1 MRRAYVFRLRPTA
14 RQHVTLAACVEAHR
28 ELYNAAL
35 QERRDGWSHA
45 SKTRIS
51 YGDQSA
57 QLTEMRVVR
66 PDQAVWSFSS
76 QQTTLRRLNKAF
88 AGFFRRVKTA
98 KAGVKPGYPRFKGAG
113 RFDGVEWPRDGDG
126 ARWLPKQRRV
136 YLQGIGQVKVDLH
149 REVAGRVKTIQI
161 KRQGRRWILVLSC
174 DDVPANPLPVTG
186 RQAGIDVGIVSF
198 AITSDGEHIDN
209 PRCARAAAGRLA
221 AAQRRLQRA
230 GGGKN
235 RAAKREIV
243 AARHRKIAN
252 QRKDFH
258 HKQARQ
264 LAARY
269 DLIVVE
275 DLKIANMLRRAK
287 PVADP
292 ANPGRYL
299 RNGGRAKS
307 GLNRSISDAGWGQF
321 VSILRAKA
329 EEAGRAW
336 IEVDPRH
343 TSDGCERCGHA
354 AHENRVTQAEFACRR
369 CGHTAP
375 ADEHA
380 ARNILRAGLAH
391 HAHAA

>member
-14 RQHVTLAACVEAHR
+14 RQHVALAACVEAHR

-35 QERRDGWSHA
+35 QERRAGWSHA
-45 SKTRIS
+45 SKTRVS

-57 QLTEMRVVR
+57 QLTEMRAVR

-76 QQTTLRRLNKAF
+76 QQATLRRLNRSF
-88 AGFFRRVKTA
+88 AGFFRRVKAGQTA
-98 KAGVKPGYPRFKGAG
+98 GYPRFKGKA
-113 RFDGVEWPRDGDG
+113 RFDSVQWPKDGDG
-126 ARWLPKQRRV
+126 ARWLPEQRRV
-136 YLQGIGQVKVDLH
+136 YLQGIGQVKVYLH

-161 KRQGRRWILVLSC
+161 KRQGRRWMLVLSC
-174 DDVPANPLPVTG
+174 DDVPTNPLLVTD

-198 AITSDGEHIDN
+198 ATTSDGQHIGN
-209 PRCARAAAGRLA
+209 PRWARAAAGRLA
-221 AAQRRLQRA
+221 TAQQRLQRA
-230 GGGKN
+230 RRGGKN
-235 RAAKREIV
+235 RAAKRETV

-258 HKQARQ
+258 HKQARE
-264 LAARY
+264 LVARY

-275 DLKIANMLRRAK
+275 DLKIANMLRRAR
-287 PVADP
+287 PVPDLD
-292 ANPGRYL
+292 NPGMFL
-299 RNGGRAKS
+299 PNGARAKT

-321 VSILRAKA
+321 VSILRAKV

-343 TSDGCERCGHA
+343 TSDGCERCGHTA
-354 AHENRVTQAEFACRR
+354 RDNRVTQAEFACQR